1 MVRVD
6 ITIIGAGVVGLSVA
20 RELGLLANNV
30 VVLEKEPG
38 PGRGISSR
46 NSEVIHS
53 GIYYPAESLK
63 AMLCVNGS
71 KMLYAFC
78 QDYGIP
84 FKKAGKVIVAVDK
97 SEEQAVEQLYIR
109 GMGNH
114 VEGLRLFDKGDLL
127 KAEPNVNGACA
138 LFSPHAGIIDSH
150 RLIKV
155 LEAHCLELGIAV
167 IYRNSLEALEKHP
180 SGFVCAACDD
190 RGQEYTFLSR
200 IVINAAGLS
209 SDRIASLAGIDADAS
224 GYRIFPVKGEYFRVG
239 RGKQRLVN
247 GLVYPVPEKNITG
260 LGIHA
265 TKDLSGSLRLG
276 PNAFPV
282 ETLSYDVDPSHSRAF
297 YENARHMFPFLEPE
311 DLYSDMAG
319 IRPKVQK
326 PGESQKDFIISH
338 EDGRGLPGMINLVGI
353 ESPGLT
359 ACLAIGRHV
368 ANMIKDAGLL
378 S

>member
-1 MVRVD
+1 MIQVD
-6 ITIIGAGVVGLSVA
+6 ITIIGAGVVGLSIA
-20 RELGLLANNV
+20 RELGSLADDV

-46 NSEVIHS
+46 NSEVIHA

-63 AMLCVNGS
+63 ARLCVKGS
-71 KMLYAFC
+71 EMLYGFC
-78 QDYGIP
+78 REYGIP

-97 SEEQAVEQLYIR
+97 SEEPAVEQLYIR
-109 GMGNH
+109 GMDNH
-114 VEGLRLFDKGDLL
+114 VEGLRIFSKRDLL
-127 KAEPNVNGACA
+127 KAEPNVNGVCA
-138 LFSPHAGIIDSH
+138 LFSPHTGIIDSH
-150 RLIKV
+150 RLIKI
-155 LEAHCLELGIAV
+155 LEAHCLDLGVDV
-167 IYRNSLEALEKHP
+167 IYRNSLTALDKRP
-180 SGFVCAACDD
+180 SGFVCTTRDD
-190 RGQEYTFLSR
+190 GGQEYTFLSR
-200 IVINAAGLS
+200 IVINSAGLS
-209 SDRIASLAGIDADAS
+209 SDKIASLAGIDVDAS

-239 RGKQRLVN
+239 RGKHGLVN

-282 ETLSYDVDPSHSRAF
+282 ETLSYDVDPSHSKSF
-297 YENARHMFPFLEPE
+297 YENARHMLPFLEPE

-319 IRPKVQK
+319 IRPKIQQ

-338 EDGRGLPGMINLVGI
+338 EHGRGLSGMINLVGI

-359 ACLAIGRHV
+359 SCLAIGRHV
-368 ANMIKDAGLL
+368 ANMIKEAGLI